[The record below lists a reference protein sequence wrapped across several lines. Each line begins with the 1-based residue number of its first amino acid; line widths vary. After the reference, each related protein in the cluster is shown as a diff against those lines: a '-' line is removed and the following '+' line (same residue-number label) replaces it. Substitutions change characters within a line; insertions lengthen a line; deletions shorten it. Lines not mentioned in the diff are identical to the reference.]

1 MLSFFTKIF
10 IYILALLLLKSR
22 KALGM
27 DNSTFNHCVNIAIR
41 PLFGIS
47 LIMASPEMRRNYA
60 GENDCVKMTG
70 SIKNPSKTPKEDKNS
85 PIVED
90 NELQIFSEL
99 SGTWTT
105 QKKAKSLNQISPT
118 IQLKNRAKTT
128 ENSFES
134 TLRNVKKIKESSMTE
149 EVEMKT
155 FSEPSR
161 IWTIQDD
168 PNYHKQVYLE
178 TSLENISE
186 ETAKR

>member
-1 MLSFFTKIF
+1 M
-10 IYILALLLLKSR
+10 
-22 KALGM
+22 
-27 DNSTFNHCVNIAIR
+27 R

-47 LIMASPEMRRNYA
+47 LIMASPEMRRNYF
-60 GENDCVKMTG
+60 GENDCVIMTG
-70 SIKNPSKTPKEDKNS
+70 SINHPSKTPKEDKNS
-85 PIVED
+85 SMVEN

-105 QKKAKSLNQISPT
+105 QKKANSLNQISPT
-118 IQLKNRAKTT
+118 LQLKNRAKTT

-134 TLRNVKKIKESSMTE
+134 TPRNVKKIKDSSMTE

-168 PNYHKQVYLE
+168 LNYHKQVL
-178 TSLENISE
+178 
-186 ETAKR
+186 

>member
-1 MLSFFTKIF
+1 
-10 IYILALLLLKSR
+10 
-22 KALGM
+22 
-27 DNSTFNHCVNIAIR
+27 
-41 PLFGIS
+41 
-47 LIMASPEMRRNYA
+47 MASPEMRRNYF

-118 IQLKNRAKTT
+118 IQLKNRVKTT

-168 PNYHKQVYLE
+168 LNYHKQVYLE
-178 TSLENISE
+178 TPLENISE
-186 ETAKR
+186 ETARR